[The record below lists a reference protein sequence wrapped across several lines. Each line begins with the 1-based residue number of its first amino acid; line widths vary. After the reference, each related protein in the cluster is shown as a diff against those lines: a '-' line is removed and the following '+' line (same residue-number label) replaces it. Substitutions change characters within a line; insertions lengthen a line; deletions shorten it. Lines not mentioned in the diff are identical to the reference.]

1 MKEQDWR
8 ETMRYI
14 EAHLYK
20 QDLMERL
27 PASVQY
33 SSFHFGRLFKKRI
46 GQTIGEYIRIRR
58 VTDSA
63 RILRTTDNEIL
74 DLALHCGYQSQE
86 AFTRAFKGQYGLP
99 PRRYRQ
105 IMSTLTDKERRHMQT
120 NQPTGWFLSG
130 TDTEE
135 YQFEMD
141 SDIVHQGVQS
151 GKLSHMSKKKAKG
164 KFATMMQSIQAVDYR
179 GKRMMFAGF
188 LKTEK
193 AGRAGAWFRVDD
205 ISGDPLQF
213 DNMSGRSLHDSTDW
227 TYCAIVLDV
236 PEEALS
242 LHFGF
247 LLEEAGTVW
256 ADSFSFHEVER
267 SIPTTNQLGQTSL
280 PRTPVNLT
288 FDERE

>member
-1 MKEQDWR
+1 MH
-8 ETMRYI
+8 YI
-14 EAHLYK
+14 ETHLYAD
-20 QDLMERL
+20 DLSEQL
-27 PASVQY
+27 PAFTQY
-33 SSFHFGRLFKKRI
+33 SPFHFGRLFKKRI
-46 GQTIGEYIRIRR
+46 GQTVGDYIRTRR

-63 RILRTTDNEIL
+63 RLLRLTEIEIL
-74 DLALHCGYQSQE
+74 ELAFHCGYQSQE
-86 AFTRAFKGQYGLP
+86 AFTRVFKGQYGLP

-105 IMSTLTDKERRHMQT
+105 IISTLTDKERQHMQT
-120 NQPTGWFLSG
+120 NQLTGWFMSG
-130 TDTEE
+130 THTEE
-135 YQFEMD
+135 YHFETD
-141 SDIVHQGVQS
+141 SEIVHQGVQS
-151 GKLSHMSKKKAKG
+151 GKLRHVSDGSATG

-188 LKTEK
+188 LKTE
-193 AGRAGAWFRVDD
+193 ATGRAGAWFRVDD

-213 DNMSGRSLHDSTDW
+213 DNMSDRSLTGETDW

-236 PEEALS
+236 PDEALS

-256 ADSFSFHEVER
+256 ADSFSFHEVETN
-267 SIPTTNQLGQTSL
+267 IPSTNQLGQTSL